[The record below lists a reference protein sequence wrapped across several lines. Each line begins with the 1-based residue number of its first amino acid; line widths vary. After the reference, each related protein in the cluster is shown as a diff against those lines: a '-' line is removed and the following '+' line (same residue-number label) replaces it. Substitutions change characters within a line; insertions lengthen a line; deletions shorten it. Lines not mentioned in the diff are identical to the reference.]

1 MFDLT
6 RRFLNCFKTTW
17 VPMFC
22 QVIIIALHLFWCH
35 LFVHRFQWD
44 LRGLAL
50 AQNLTS
56 FTMFLSSTI
65 IVNCESATKH
75 ALVWLDQAVLWTGW
89 KDYFAMGVPITAITL
104 AEHWAW
110 QLLVIMSGILGVS
123 QQAIMNITLQVSY
136 ILYAKNSG
144 STMAATVLVAHQ
156 IGANKV
162 SMAKRYAKLIF
173 LQGIFFATIFSTVI
187 LIFRE

>member
-17 VPMFC
+17 VPMLC

-35 LFVHRFQWD
+35 LFVHRLQWD
-44 LRGLAL
+44 LRGLAF

-65 IVNCESATKH
+65 IVNCDSATKH

-110 QLLVIMSGILGVS
+110 
-123 QQAIMNITLQVSY
+123 
-136 ILYAKNSG
+136 
-144 STMAATVLVAHQ
+144 
-156 IGANKV
+156 
-162 SMAKRYAKLIF
+162 
-173 LQGIFFATIFSTVI
+173 
-187 LIFRE
+187 